1 MSNREPYS
9 PGAPAGAEVRKQ
21 GNDWTL
27 LLVRE
32 LRHPPEKVWR
42 ALTDPEQLREWAP
55 FDADRTL
62 DTSGPVKLTTV
73 GAPTPQVSETTVK
86 RAEPPKLL
94 EYNWGGN
101 DIRWQLEPVAG
112 GTRLTLW
119 HNIDRRFISWGAA
132 GWHICFDVLDRFLGS
147 EPIGRMVGPEVL
159 KNEGWQRLN
168 AAYAKQFGV
177 ESPGWSQG

>member
-9 PGAPAGAEVRKQ
+9 PGAPAGAEVRKE
-21 GNDWTL
+21 GDDWTL

-62 DTSGPVKLTTV
+62 DTSGPVKLSTV

-86 RAEPPKLL
+86 RAEAPKLL

-101 DIRWQLEPVAG
+101 DIRWQLEPVG
-112 GTRLTLW
+112 GGNPVDALAQHRSALHLLGCRRLAHLLRRSRPLPRRRA
-119 HNIDRRFISWGAA
+119 DRAHG
-132 GWHICFDVLDRFLGS
+132 
-147 EPIGRMVGPEVL
+147 GR
-159 KNEGWQRLN
+159 
-168 AAYAKQFGV
+168 
-177 ESPGWSQG
+177 